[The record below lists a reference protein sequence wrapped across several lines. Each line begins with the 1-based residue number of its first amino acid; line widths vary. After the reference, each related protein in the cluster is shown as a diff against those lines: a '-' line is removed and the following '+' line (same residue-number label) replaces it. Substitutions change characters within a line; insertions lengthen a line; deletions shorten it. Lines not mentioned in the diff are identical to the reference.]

1 MSNLNCMGKPSLIL
15 AALAADALPG
25 LRFNQVQ
32 DLTQPGEEIVTQL
45 LTTDQGQ
52 QILLKSP
59 KSALALTK
67 LGLEVRALRVLGKIN
82 LPFQVPSLLG
92 ETSPKAV
99 YKAYAFDYVLGNQLD
114 AGRLKPEDPI
124 ISALGI
130 ALAQIHSIPASLI
143 ADAGLPESDPA
154 LRVRE
159 RVAEFDR
166 AMETGRIHP
175 DLLERWQNAL
185 LDLNLFRYQPC
196 VVHGALDSEYILT
209 EGNQIVGINNWTNL
223 SIDDPAIDL
232 APFFG
237 ECSSEVAEAI
247 ALSYEGSIKADRN
260 IRQRANLYVELSLA
274 SYLLQA
280 VESGDEASIADAQ
293 GYLDNL
299 HSHLLEG
306 QLPSLKPSE
315 LVGQSPEVVTPI
327 SQAASF
333 TGPITIVT
341 EQIEI
346 VEGEAEP
353 EEPKA

>member
-1 MSNLNCMGKPSLIL
+1 MGKPSLIL

-25 LRFNQVQ
+25 LRFSQVQ
-32 DLTQPGEEIVTQL
+32 DLTQPGEEIVTQV

-82 LPFQVPSLLG
+82 MPFRVPALLG

-99 YKAYAFDYVLGNQLD
+99 YKAYAFDYVSGNQLD
-114 AGRLKPEDPI
+114 ARRLKAEDPI
-124 ISALGI
+124 TSKLGQT
-130 ALAQIHSIPASLI
+130 LAQIHSIPANLI

-209 EGNQIVGINNWTNL
+209 EGDEIVGINNWTNL
-223 SIDDPAIDL
+223 SIDDPAVDL
-232 APFFG
+232 AAFFG
-237 ECSSEVAEAI
+237 ECSPEIAEAI
-247 ALSYEGSIKADRN
+247 VLSYEGSIRTDRN

-274 SYLLQA
+274 GYLLQA
-280 VESGDEASIADAQ
+280 VESEDEAGIAEAQ

-299 HSHLLEG
+299 HTHLLEG
-306 QLPSLKPSE
+306 QLPSLNPSE
-315 LVGQSPEVVTPI
+315 LVNGATEVVTPI

-341 EQIEI
+341 EQLEI
-346 VEGEAEP
+346 VEEEIDP